1 MFTEII
7 DKLLEM
13 RAEEEAKLQ
22 KIDKL
27 LAECGYI
34 VAPIAVTTP
43 CIAREFINDVQEN
56 IAENIEENIEKPI
69 DNEISIDYNQG
80 EERND

>member
-7 DKLLEM
+7 NKLLEI

-34 VAPIAVTTP
+34 VMPIAVTTP
-43 CIAREFINDVQEN
+43 CIEREFINDVQEN
-56 IAENIEENIEKPI
+56 IAENIEKPI